1 MVAFEAEAEAIC
13 LLLRLLLRGRVLSR
27 DRNAFFV
34 PVIPIG
40 RTQGICAVL
49 VCKRVYTLPILV
61 LNRAWEC
68 LNVFIVFNSK

>member
-49 VCKRVYTLPILV
+49 V
-61 LNRAWEC
+61 
-68 LNVFIVFNSK
+68 